1 MGRGTKICL
10 WVGAF
15 LILTGCILC
24 ISAALAN
31 NMNWEALSTMKPE
44 TNEYELTESF
54 QNISIISDTADI
66 QFIATENTVCKVIC
80 HEQVNIKH
88 RVNISEGT
96 LTVEKHDTRKWYEYI
111 GIYFRTP
118 KITVYLPKGT
128 YGTLSVKG
136 STGDMEIPS
145 DFQFESMDISI
156 STGHVTSHASTTGN
170 MRIKTSTGSIHL
182 ENASA
187 NTVDLQVTTGKIN
200 AVRIACHLDMTVSV
214 STGTAELAYVHCRNF
229 TSTGSTG
236 DLSMKNVVASET
248 FSIGRTTGDV
258 KLNSCDAAELAIE
271 TGTGDVKGTLQSEK
285 VFITKTSTG
294 HIDIPDTVSGG
305 TCKITTSTGD
315 INIQIIK

>member
-44 TNEYELTESF
+44 TNEYELTESI

-88 RVNISEGT
+88 RVSISEGT

-111 GIYFRTP
+111 GIYFRMP

-136 STGDMEIPS
+136 STGDVEIPS

-170 MRIKTSTGSIHL
+170 MRIKTSTGNIHL
-182 ENASA
+182 ENVSA
-187 NTVDLQVTTGKIN
+187 NTIDLQVSTGKIS
-200 AVRIACHLDMTVSV
+200 ATRIACHLDLRACV
-214 STGTAELAYVHCRNF
+214 STGDTELALVHCRNF

-236 DLSMKNVVASET
+236 DLSLKNVVAAGN
-248 FSIGRTTGDV
+248 FSIERSTGHVTLD
-258 KLNSCDAAELAIE
+258 SCDAAELAIKTD
-271 TGTGDVKGTLQSEK
+271 TGYVKGTLQSDK
-285 VFITKTSTG
+285 VFIIKTDTG
-294 HIDIPDTVSGG
+294 NIDVPETITGG
-305 TCKITTSTGD
+305 KCKITTSTGD
-315 INIQIIK
+315 VQIQIAK